1 LINFFSQF
9 KRVGTGEKVETS
21 EKNSKNI
28 AAEWGGWFDTPPA
41 KPHVFKKKRSAAGES
56 TDHRPQ

>member
-1 LINFFSQF
+1 
-9 KRVGTGEKVETS
+9 VGTGEKIETS

-41 KPHVFKKKRSAAGES
+41 KPHVFKKKRSAVGES